1 MSDID
6 IESGELTREV
16 IRRGIHP
23 LLCPPPQPFPSQSQ
37 IR

>member
-6 IESGELTREV
+6 TKSGELTHKV